1 LGKAL
6 GGASGGYTSG
16 HGAIIEWLRQ
26 RSRPYLFSN
35 ALMPAITATSLAALD
50 LIEENDA
57 LRRRLAENAARFR
70 SGMERFGFKLVPG
83 SHPIIPVMLGE
94 APLAVAMAER
104 LLAEGIYVIAF
115 SYPVVPKGQ
124 ARIRTQMSAAH
135 SPEQIDRA
143 IDAFARAGRALG
155 VIP

>member
-1 LGKAL
+1 
-6 GGASGGYTSG
+6 
-16 HGAIIEWLRQ
+16 
-26 RSRPYLFSN
+26 
-35 ALMPAITATSLAALD
+35 
-50 LIEENDA
+50 
-57 LRRRLAENAARFR
+57 LRRRLVENAARFR
-70 SGMERFGFKLVPG
+70 SGMERLGFKLVPG